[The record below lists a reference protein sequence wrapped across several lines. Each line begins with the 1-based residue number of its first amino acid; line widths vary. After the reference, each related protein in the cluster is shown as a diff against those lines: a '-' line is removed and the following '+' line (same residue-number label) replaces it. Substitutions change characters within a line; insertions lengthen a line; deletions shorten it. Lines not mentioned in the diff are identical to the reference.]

1 MQSWSGRR
9 GHGPSGRVRRA
20 RLSDAAAVEQQVLE
34 HGKVGLDLCPSA
46 RGPRHRALSTADP
59 GMWLPPGLLVALNV
73 WRAWMLDSDVETDDC
88 FDFSERPMEYAS
100 RDQVVTPVTGEAECI
115 KLQQN
120 GPMALQ
126 PRRRRLATQ

>member
-1 MQSWSGRR
+1 MVAPRFTR
-9 GHGPSGRVRRA
+9 GI
-20 RLSDAAAVEQQVLE
+20 ECLE
-34 HGKVGLDLCPSA
+34 GLDA
-46 RGPRHRALSTADP
+46 F
-59 GMWLPPGLLVALNV
+59 
-73 WRAWMLDSDVETDDC
+73 DSDVETDDC

-120 GPMALQ
+120 GQMALQ